1 MSVWLAFAALVV
13 LLLARFPIGFSMLVV
28 GFAGFASIVGIEP
41 ALRMVG
47 QTTWNTGMDYSLA
60 ALPLFILMGN
70 LINHAG
76 FAGELYRAS
85 NAFFGHYRGGL
96 AMGTIVASGGLSAVS
111 GSSLATAATM
121 AKIAMP
127 PMRSYGYSDRLS
139 AATVAA
145 GGTLG
150 ILIPPSIV
158 MIIYG
163 VLTETDIGQLFI
175 AGVIPGLLGILGYVL
190 VIYLVTLTWPK
201 LGPSASRQPV
211 RQRLSTLKSVWP
223 VMLLFLFII
232 GGIYAGVFTPSE
244 AAGMGVAGALALG
257 LGARRLNASAVLAVL
272 IESGRTTAML
282 FFVIMGTLILG
293 NFANLAGVPAAIES
307 AVREAQLSPVMLAWA
322 MMAVCLLLGAIV
334 ESTSMILLTV
344 PIFFPIIKSYG
355 LDPVWFG
362 VVIVVVTEISL
373 IVPPLGLNLFVL
385 KSTVPDLEMRDI
397 YRGIVPFIAIDLV
410 RLALLILLPALS
422 LYLPQ
427 IMMK

>member
-1 MSVWLAFAALVV
+1 MSVWLAFAALLA
-13 LLLARFPIGFSMLVV
+13 LLLLRLPIGFSMLVV
-28 GFAGFASIVGIEP
+28 GFAGFASVVGVEP
-41 ALRMVG
+41 ALRMAA
-47 QTTWNTGMDYSLA
+47 QTTWNTGLDYSLA

-96 AMGTIVASGGLSAVS
+96 AMGTVVASGGLSAVS

-127 PMRSYGYSDRLS
+127 PMRSYGYADRLS

-163 VLTETDIGQLFI
+163 VLTETDIGALFI
-175 AGVIPGLLGILGYVL
+175 AGVVPGLLGVLGYMA
-190 VIYLVTLTWPK
+190 VIYLVCVARPK
-201 LGPSASRQPV
+201 LGPAAPRMPM
-211 RQRLSTLKSVWP
+211 RERLATAKSVWP
-223 VMLLFLFII
+223 VVLLFLFII
-232 GGIYAGVFTPSE
+232 GGIYAGIFTPSE
-244 AAGMGVAGALALG
+244 AAGMGVAGALILG
-257 LGARRLNASAVLAVL
+257 LAARRLTARTVLAVL

-282 FFVIMGTLILG
+282 FFVIIGTLVLG
-293 NFANLAGVPAAIES
+293 NYANLAGVPASIES
-307 AVREAQLSPVMLAWA
+307 AVREADLSAVQLVWA
-322 MMAVCLLLGAIV
+322 MMAVCLVLGAIV
-334 ESTSMILLTV
+334 ESTSMILLTI
-344 PIFFPIIKSYG
+344 PIFFPIIQSYG

-362 VVIVVVTEISL
+362 VIMVVITEISF

-397 YRGIVPFIAIDLV
+397 YRGIVPFIGIDIV
-410 RLALLILLPALS
+410 RLALLIFVPALT
-422 LYLPQ
+422 LALPQ

>member
-1 MSVWLAFAALVV
+1 
-13 LLLARFPIGFSMLVV
+13 
-28 GFAGFASIVGIEP
+28 
-41 ALRMVG
+41 
-47 QTTWNTGMDYSLA
+47 
-60 ALPLFILMGN
+60 
-70 LINHAG
+70 
-76 FAGELYRAS
+76 
-85 NAFFGHYRGGL
+85 
-96 AMGTIVASGGLSAVS
+96 MGTIVASGGLSAVS

-190 VIYLVTLTWPK
+190 VIYLVTLARPK

-211 RQRLSTLKSVWP
+211 RQRLATLKSVWP

-232 GGIYAGVFTPSE
+232 GGIYAGIFTPSE
-244 AAGMGVAGALALG
+244 AAGMGVAGALVLG
-257 LGARRLNASAVLAVL
+257 LGARRLSASAVLDVL

-307 AVREAQLSPVMLAWA
+307 TVREAELSPVMLVWA

-410 RLALLILLPALS
+410 RLALLIALPALS